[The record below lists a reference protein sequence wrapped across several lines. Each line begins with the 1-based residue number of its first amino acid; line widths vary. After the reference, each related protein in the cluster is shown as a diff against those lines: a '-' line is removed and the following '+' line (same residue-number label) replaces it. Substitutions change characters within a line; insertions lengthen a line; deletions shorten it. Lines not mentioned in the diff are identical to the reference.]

1 MRIVFCLI
9 LLILSSPVFSR
20 QPIDAKRFEHLSG
33 VRKSNDPKVY
43 WDKKYAQDSYVFG
56 KTPAKFIS
64 SNYNYIPSGAKVL
77 DVGMGEGRNAV
88 FLARKGYTVV
98 GVDISAVAV
107 NKAKKLAD
115 EFGVRINTFVS
126 SMQKFNPAPSSYDAI
141 ICFYYVD
148 RDLNRKLVEWLKPG
162 GILIYESHGILQKQ
176 VPGNESYDD
185 IYLLKPGE
193 LLTMFKGMKILKY
206 EEPLHVGEFTA
217 SIIVQKPIK

>member
-1 MRIVFCLI
+1 MKYVIFILTFLI
-9 LLILSSPVFSR
+9 SSSGFSR

-33 VRKSNDPKVY
+33 VRKSNDPKIY

-64 SNYNYIPSGAKVL
+64 ANYHYIPPSSKVL

-126 SMQKFNPAPSSYDAI
+126 SMQKFNPAPGSYDAI

-148 RDLNRKLVEWLKPG
+148 RDLNRKLTDWLKPG
-162 GILIYESHGILQKQ
+162 GILIYESHSVLQKQ

-193 LLTMFKGMKILKY
+193 LLNMFKGMKILKY

-217 SIIVQKPIK
+217 SIIVQKPIN